1 MPSTRDLLQR
11 FRPAATPGAAS
22 ATGVP
27 ADRADERAA
36 ELAGVFT
43 ALAATVQ
50 EAERIRREARA
61 EAQQRRERARVEAS
75 ATLASARLEAE
86 TVRAQQAAEA
96 REAITASARDRGS
109 AAEQRAHEIEQ
120 EAERSRSRD
129 VARVVA
135 SVRDLALHDGRAEEQ
150 P

>member
-36 ELAGVFT
+36 ELGGVFT

-50 EAERIRREARA
+50 EAERIRRAARA

-75 ATLASARLEAE
+75 ATVASARLEAE
-86 TVRAQQAAEA
+86 TVRAQVAAET
-96 REAITASARDRGS
+96 RETIAAAARDTGT
-109 AAEQRAHEIEQ
+109 AAERRARSLEE
-120 EAERSRSRD
+120 EAERIRPRD
-129 VARVVA
+129 VAQIVA
-135 SVRDLALHDGRAEEQ
+135 AVRDLALHDELTEVS